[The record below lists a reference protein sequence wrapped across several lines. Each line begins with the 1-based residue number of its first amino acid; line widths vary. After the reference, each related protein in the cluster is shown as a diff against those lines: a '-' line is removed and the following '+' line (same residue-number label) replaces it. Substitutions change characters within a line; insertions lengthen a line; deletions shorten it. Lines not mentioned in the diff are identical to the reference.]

1 MIQKPWNIANI
12 NPNFFCLYV
21 IPNNPSFIIVPK
33 ERKKTRQNLE
43 KGTMILRVIMLELP
57 HEDKFILPHACTP
70 LLVEEKHHDVCATQP
85 TVDVWPQAPIA
96 STPAFVL
103 PPISTLCCLH
113 FTLMG
118 AQASVDILHLDQS
131 RKFAHHQA
139 RKCHVHYIHLEVVL
153 AKSSQGCLAIY

>member
-1 MIQKPWNIANI
+1 M
-12 NPNFFCLYV
+12 
-21 IPNNPSFIIVPK
+21 PK
-33 ERKKTRQNLE
+33 EREKTRQNLE
-43 KGTMILRVIMLELP
+43 KGTMILTVIMLELP

-103 PPISTLCCLH
+103 PPISTLCCLP

-139 RKCHVHYIHLEVVL
+139 RMCHVHYIHLEVCFQSPPKAVWQSIRVRVNDCVSL
-153 AKSSQGCLAIY
+153 VASLTC